1 MYNSLSSVV
10 VGYVIIWFVIQVKLV
25 DLLKIIGLAATIII
39 NISNIYG

>member
-10 VGYVIIWFVIQVKLV
+10 VGYVIIWSVIQVKLV